1 MDEIKK
7 NLKTGKLVI
16 GTKRTIKAIKNAQVE
31 KIFLASNCP
40 EIITEDI
47 EYYGSFDSVPV
58 EKLNIACD
66 ELGIV
71 CKKPFLISVVSV
83 LK

>member
-7 NLKTGKLVI
+7 NLNAGKLVI
-16 GTKRTIKAIKNAQVE
+16 GTKRTIKAIKNSQVE
-31 KIFLASNCP
+31 KIFLANNCP

-47 EYYGSFDSVPV
+47 EYYGAFDNVPV

-71 CKKPFLISVVSV
+71 CKKPFLISVVSI

>member
-7 NLKTGKLVI
+7 NLTTGKLVI
-16 GTKRTIKAIKNAQVE
+16 GTKRTIKAIKSAQVA
-31 KIFLASNCP
+31 KIFVASNCP
-40 EIITEDI
+40 EIISEDI
-47 EYYGSFDSVPV
+47 EYYGSFDGVPV
-58 EKLNIACD
+58 EKLNVACD
-66 ELGIV
+66 ELGIL

>member
-7 NLKTGKLVI
+7 NLNTGKLVI
-16 GTKRTIKAIKNAQVE
+16 GSKRTIKAIKNSNVE

-47 EYYGSFDSVPV
+47 EYYGAFDNVPV

-71 CKKPFLISVVSV
+71 CKKPFLISVVSI